1 MKEYFSRQ
9 ITEIKSNPKILIKKW
24 YFWLIII
31 AIIYGLITDVF
42 APKENISSSNN
53 NIKENAVIEEKNKTE
68 EVQSVDEEKIKKE
81 KQKNIDDTKWTL
93 YATTEQVIK
102 NRLKVPQ
109 TAKFSNQQAI
119 YDEDSQVYKIKG
131 NVAAENSFGGTVNS
145 TFYAEYNS
153 QLEIIYLTFDDEIIV
168 NNK

>member
-31 AIIYGLITDVF
+31 VIIYGLITDVF